1 MPGQPLR
8 RVLRASD
15 RLLPWAFVALLAFAP
30 LPYGGNSRFG
40 WTLIALAVGVLLLLE
55 SFRAALWHKSRT
67 RAVPAPL
74 LTALGLLGL
83 AVLWIVVQTLPYTPQ
98 SWHHPLWLDAGA
110 ALGAVRGSISL
121 NADESW
127 TGLMR
132 LLSYV
137 GAFWLA
143 LGHARAPGGASRIVT
158 ALVVIG
164 GAYAIFGLLAF
175 FFLPDKILWFDKWYG
190 MAGVHSTFIN
200 RNSYAT
206 YAGMG
211 LLAAAGLLITHAR
224 RRFPRRQP
232 VLAASLGVWLI
243 PAIVVLASA
252 LVLTASRAG
261 TMSTAVGLAALI
273 GSLGMTRLIGGR
285 LATAWVLGFLILGG
299 LIFALV
305 GDDLAERLAGTD
317 LEDEGRFPMY
327 GRILVGIADF
337 ALRGTG
343 YATFGEAFRPYV
355 GQISELWWDQAHNTY
370 LELAFELGLPATLAL
385 LMAVLVP
392 VVVCA
397 RGLAKRRR
405 SALYPSLALSAS
417 ALVAAHALLD
427 FSIEIPG
434 IAITFATILGV
445 GCARSLPSVE
455 PRRRSRRQS
464 LARRWAAPGFAG
476 ALAGGILL
484 LATPRL
490 VALVESLPA
499 LLLQGPL
506 EAGVVP
512 RIGEMDRAID
522 AARRAGTIAHAAHF
536 AWLEGRV
543 AFAQAQRSG
552 LPANLRQVWFERASR
567 PLQQS
572 LARAPA
578 NPAAWS
584 LLAYCAAATRPDA
597 PLVVDAARLSVLTG
611 PNFLPQV
618 PVRALVAAVAWER
631 FDRQTRA
638 LYRSQFV
645 YGMRHRPWELVRALA
660 SLPDVTMVYE
670 SLEDHPK
677 LAREFDRMRRV
688 IGTGRTAMQ

>member
-1 MPGQPLR
+1 
-8 RVLRASD
+8 
-15 RLLPWAFVALLAFAP
+15 
-30 LPYGGNSRFG
+30 
-40 WTLIALAVGVLLLLE
+40 
-55 SFRAALWHKSRT
+55 
-67 RAVPAPL
+67 
-74 LTALGLLGL
+74 
-83 AVLWIVVQTLPYTPQ
+83 
-98 SWHHPLWLDAGA
+98 
-110 ALGAVRGSISL
+110 
-121 NADESW
+121 
-127 TGLMR
+127 
-132 LLSYV
+132 
-137 GAFWLA
+137 
-143 LGHARAPGGASRIVT
+143 
-158 ALVVIG
+158 
-164 GAYAIFGLLAF
+164 
-175 FFLPDKILWFDKWYG
+175 
-190 MAGVHSTFIN
+190 
-200 RNSYAT
+200 
-206 YAGMG
+206 
-211 LLAAAGLLITHAR
+211 
-224 RRFPRRQP
+224 
-232 VLAASLGVWLI
+232 
-243 PAIVVLASA
+243 
-252 LVLTASRAG
+252 
-261 TMSTAVGLAALI
+261 
-273 GSLGMTRLIGGR
+273 
-285 LATAWVLGFLILGG
+285 
-299 LIFALV
+299 
-305 GDDLAERLAGTD
+305 
-317 LEDEGRFPMY
+317 
-327 GRILVGIADF
+327 
-337 ALRGTG
+337 
-343 YATFGEAFRPYV
+343 
-355 GQISELWWDQAHNTY
+355 
-370 LELAFELGLPATLAL
+370 
-385 LMAVLVP
+385 MAVLVP

-427 FSIEIPG
+427 FSVEIPG

-455 PRRRSRRQS
+455 QRRRSRRRP

-499 LLLQGPL
+499 LLLQAPL
-506 EAGVVP
+506 EAGLVP
-512 RIGEMDRAID
+512 PIGEMDRAID
-522 AARRAGTIAHAAHF
+522 AARRAGATAHAAHF

-552 LPANLRQVWFERASR
+552 LPPNLRQVWFERASL

-618 PVRALVAAVAWER
+618 PIRALVAAVSWDR

-660 SLPDVTMVYE
+660 PLPDVTMVYE

-677 LAREFDRMRRV
+677 LARKFDRMRRV